1 MTADDLLL
9 GEVVGHQVASSIDQS
24 LLARRLRRSA
34 ALEERT
40 RVSRDL
46 HDGVLQSLTAAALQL
61 ETVQLLWDTESRAA
75 RDQLAATQL
84 LIANEQRDLRYFIHD
99 SKLAAASPTP
109 AEAGLRAGLVD
120 VAQRLERI
128 WSVRVVLK
136 LEAVEDE
143 SPDPLANDICLIVHE
158 AVVNAARHAGASEV
172 RVEVTRANGDVDV
185 IVTDNGRG
193 FPFQGN
199 YNHAALNAL
208 QLGPVMLKERVR
220 SLDGTLA
227 IRSTPAGARLDIK
240 LPSQRGE
247 D

>member
-1 MTADDLLL
+1 
-9 GEVVGHQVASSIDQS
+9 
-24 LLARRLRRSA
+24 
-34 ALEERT
+34 
-40 RVSRDL
+40 
-46 HDGVLQSLTAAALQL
+46 
-61 ETVQLLWDTESRAA
+61 
-75 RDQLAATQL
+75 
-84 LIANEQRDLRYFIHD
+84 
-99 SKLAAASPTP
+99 
-109 AEAGLRAGLVD
+109 
-120 VAQRLERI
+120 
-128 WSVRVVLK
+128 VLK

-172 RVEVTRANGDVDV
+172 CVEVTRANGDVDV